1 MTWSSNKTTK
11 CWYFQYNFAGW
22 WYENSRIALRTQIL
36 LVDNPKQTD
45 EDNNQNQNYP
55 PIQPSTLSTGL
66 LDVKLAM
73 IACIMRRPVALSTSL
88 EALIW
93 CRRGRRRRHCV
104 LGKIVLITI
113 VILASTLSSRYH
125 LLSDGFVLVPV
136 VSATSGFTSPRSRW
150 SAGFDQSPDVLNPDR
165 PSSPTNITEERF
177 EYTAEVVGSRGRIG
191 SFFLVYGSQPPEG
204 DHINYNPSKST
215 TITTSSTIACPR
227 GLSPGCLTS
236 SGRPIFVATPGN
248 VWNEIINKTVPN
260 RRRDLVLVG
269 NGIPPPTYDN
279 SGNPIDF
286 TVVVPHF
293 GILETCQRLIP
304 FSSSSSSSGTDAAS
318 LLSPI
323 VTKPGSPPTYVY
335 GPHSEAVKKIF
346 HNHGVK
352 VDAVSSMAEIRA
364 RAAQKLLWASCLWL
378 LCHNN
383 EDGPSTIGKAHQQQ
397 RGNLGRLVN
406 ELLPI
411 MNSKIRSTFSITTAI
426 PGANSQQITSS
437 REEIDEYMESYSMS
451 IADAIPNRDLAVS
464 EFIDRNGYWL
474 QDLTTIDEIQKQ
486 QPFHLELLRQH
497 LSDDEIVQ
505 ACNNINEDNNGED
518 DKAGSIVEATT
529 TDLNMTFW
537 GHRRTRETSNGLK
550 EQKCPNVVIVGGGM
564 IGSSVAFSLARKKPD
579 WNITLIEKMDKT
591 ENGRTTKA
599 SWAWIN
605 AQNKQP
611 KSYQNLNQL
620 GVQAWKRHS
629 ILKDHVSWVGSL
641 VRFTEIPP
649 FVADGSYP
657 AEGPLT
663 SDQIS
668 ELEPLAE
675 WNINE
680 DSSKNGYTFFFPDEG
695 CVDPFDV
702 ISDLRESAR
711 QMGVHIESNCKVTN
725 VVRDVESGRVCAV
738 ECCATGDDENIVDN
752 PGSSGQNTATM
763 FLLADLVIVAAGCGS
778 KATFLGGLPLVDRPG
793 TIEYARN
800 EDTHSKVSSSS
811 TELNLRRILVD
822 PARHSHVL
830 QRSNGDIVIGGGEGA
845 LEFGGK
851 NNRENE
857 KNLPEGPSRDD
868 ADDDMDY
875 SSSSSSSSFL
885 LDLANQLVPKL
896 LQQAKVVERHE
907 AVRPMPQDGLP
918 IVGYVA
924 TVSGLYTVVT
934 HSGITLGPILADLAA
949 CEVSEDLDLEI
960 LDLYRPDRF
969 FRG

>member
-1 MTWSSNKTTK
+1 M
-11 CWYFQYNFAGW
+11 
-22 WYENSRIALRTQIL
+22 
-36 LVDNPKQTD
+36 V
-45 EDNNQNQNYP
+45 
-55 PIQPSTLSTGL
+55 
-66 LDVKLAM
+66 
-73 IACIMRRPVALSTSL
+73 ACIMRRPVAVATSL
-88 EALIW
+88 PALI
-93 CRRGRRRRHCV
+93 CCPRRRRRRRRRCS
-104 LGKIVLITI
+104 LAKIVLITI
-113 VILASTLSSRYH
+113 VIFASTSSSRRYH
-125 LLSDGFVLVPV
+125 FLSDGFVFVPV
-136 VSATSGFTSPRSRW
+136 VSATSGVKSPQSGW
-150 SAGFDQSPDVLNPDR
+150 SVVLDQSSTVVDPDI
-165 PSSPTNITEERF
+165 PSSPTNVTEERF

-191 SFFLVYGSQPPEG
+191 SFFLVYGSQDSEG
-204 DHINYNPSKST
+204 GQINDNTTRSKM
-215 TITTSSTIACPR
+215 ITTSSTIECPR

-248 VWNEIINKTVPN
+248 VWNEIIDRTVPN

-269 NGIPPPTYDN
+269 NGIPPPSYDS
-279 SGNPIDF
+279 SGNPIDY

-304 FSSSSSSSGTDAAS
+304 FSPFSVDTAAPAA
-318 LLSPI
+318 LPSPV

-335 GPHSEAVKKIF
+335 GPHSEAVKQIF

-383 EDGPSTIGKAHQQQ
+383 EDGPSTIGEAHEQQ
-397 RGNLGRLVN
+397 RGNLRRLVD

-411 MNSKIRSTFSITTAI
+411 MNSKIGSTSTTATTATTD
-426 PGANSQQITSS
+426 ANSEPITLS

-451 IADAIPNRDLAVS
+451 IADAIPNKDLAVS

-497 LSDDEIVQ
+497 LSDDEIAQ
-505 ACNNINEDNNGED
+505 ACNKINEDNDDED
-518 DKAGSIVEATT
+518 DKARSIVTTTTTT
-529 TDLNMTFW
+529 TDLGMSFW
-537 GHRRTRETSNGLK
+537 GHRRPRETSNSLK
-550 EQKCPNVVIVGGGM
+550 EQKCQNVVIVGGGM
-564 IGSSVAFSLARKKPD
+564 IGSSIAFALARKRPD
-579 WNITLIEKMDKT
+579 WNITLIDKMDKT

-611 KSYQNLNQL
+611 TSYQNLNQL

-629 ILKDHVSWVGSL
+629 TLRDHVSWVGSL

-649 FVADGSYP
+649 FVTDGSYP

-711 QMGVHIESNCKVTN
+711 QMGVHIESNRKVTN
-725 VVRDVESGRVCAV
+725 VVRDVKSGRVYAV
-738 ECCATGDDENIVDN
+738 ECCPTGDDEKNLDRQ
-752 PGSSGQNTATM
+752 GSTGQNTTKM
-763 FLLADLVIVAAGCGS
+763 LLLADLVIVAAGCGS
-778 KATFLGGLPLVDRPG
+778 KASFLGGLPLVDRPG

-800 EDTHSKVSSSS
+800 EDSQSQSSSAVPQLS
-811 TELNLRRILVD
+811 LRRILVD

-851 NNRENE
+851 NTREKE
-857 KNLPEGPSRDD
+857 KTLAEGPSKDD
-868 ADDDMDY
+868 ADDDMAY
-875 SSSSSSSSFL
+875 SSSSSSSFL
-885 LDLANQLVPKL
+885 LDLAHQLVPKL

-918 IVGYVA
+918 IIGYVPTA
-924 TVSGLYTVVT
+924 SSLYTVVT
-934 HSGITLGPILADLAA
+934 HSGITLGPILADLAV

-960 LDLYRPDRF
+960 LDLYRPGRF
-969 FRG
+969 CVDEKKDG